1 MVAAIQL
8 LNLSERKIA
17 YLRHIYFLL
26 ISEFYRLLL
35 ISVLVKI
42 SIGKFHRYT
51 GYNAVSDLA

>member
-42 SIGKFHRYT
+42 SIGKLHGYA